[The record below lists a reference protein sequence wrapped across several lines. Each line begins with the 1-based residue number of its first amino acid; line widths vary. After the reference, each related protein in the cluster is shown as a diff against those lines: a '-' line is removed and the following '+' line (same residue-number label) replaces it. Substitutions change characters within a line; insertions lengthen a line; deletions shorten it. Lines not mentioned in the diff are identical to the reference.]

1 MWFINGVLWSPGYIF
16 DLNKVVVFFKCN
28 CSEELSKIVL
38 SCETIERHS
47 VLNLK
52 LMKFKSN
59 YVHTGYEKN
68 FSGRFPLTYLNITY
82 K

>member
-16 DLNKVVVFFKCN
+16 ELNEVVVFFKCN
-28 CSEELSKIVL
+28 YSEEFSKFVL
-38 SCETIERHS
+38 SCETIERLS

-59 YVHTGYEKN
+59 YVHNGYEKC
-68 FSGRFPLTYLNITY
+68 
-82 K
+82 